1 MAFRV
6 LIVDDSPAMRAFV
19 RRVVEMSG
27 FEAGLFFE
35 AGNGEEAIEVLNGNW
50 VDVILTDI
58 NMPKMNGEQFLRHVE
73 ADEHLRAIPVIVI
86 STDATEQRRT
96 QMMNLGARGYVTKP
110 FTPEGLRQELEVV
123 LGVPDSVGTDF

>member
-1 MAFRV
+1 MPFRV

-27 FEAGLFFE
+27 FEAGEFFE
-35 AGNGEEAIEVLNGNW
+35 AGNGEEAIEVLNSHW
-50 VDVILTDI
+50 VDVILSDI

-73 ADEHLRAIPVIVI
+73 ADENLRTIPVIVI

-96 QMMNLGARGYVTKP
+96 QMMGLGAKGYVTKP
-110 FTPEGLRQELEVV
+110 FSPEGLRQELEDV
-123 LGVPDSVGTDF
+123 LGVRDTC